1 VSFLPHS
8 PLTTLIGFSALIL
21 IFMLVSTTSTLYVGE
36 FKEKIAKE
44 ELEAIG
50 SSIASQIVEAL
61 SLSKT
66 LSPGQSVLFRIKM
79 PDECALGHYDVL
91 LEKVSGKVVLMLKPS
106 SLHRPKITV
115 VVPIS
120 NATLIST
127 STISSG
133 AQWNYINITVI
144 NGFFQISLIYTRGT
158 GV

>member
-1 VSFLPHS
+1 MPHS
-8 PLTTLIGFSALIL
+8 PITTLIGFSALIL
-21 IFMLVSTTSTLYVGE
+21 IFMFVSTASILFVSE

-61 SLSKT
+61 SLSKS
-66 LSPGQSVLFRIKM
+66 LSPGQSMLFRIKM

-91 LEKVSGKVVLMLKPS
+91 LERVSGRIVLMLKPS
-106 SLHRPKITV
+106 SLPRPKVTV

-120 NATLIST
+120 SVTLIST

-133 AQWNYINITVI
+133 AQWNYINVTMIDSS
-144 NGFFQISLIYTRGT
+144 FQVSLVYIRGT
-158 GV
+158 GT